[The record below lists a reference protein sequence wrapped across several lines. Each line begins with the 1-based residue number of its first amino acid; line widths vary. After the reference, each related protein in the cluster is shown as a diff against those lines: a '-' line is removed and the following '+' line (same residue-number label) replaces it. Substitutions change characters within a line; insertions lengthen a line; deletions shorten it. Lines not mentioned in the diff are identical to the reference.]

1 MVGRKLGNKLK
12 MRRIRQLVA
21 GPFGLIRHYLMNHRV
36 CLSSEELGDDGWMV
50 ELLLLRLF

>member
-1 MVGRKLGNKLK
+1 VVGRKLGNKLK